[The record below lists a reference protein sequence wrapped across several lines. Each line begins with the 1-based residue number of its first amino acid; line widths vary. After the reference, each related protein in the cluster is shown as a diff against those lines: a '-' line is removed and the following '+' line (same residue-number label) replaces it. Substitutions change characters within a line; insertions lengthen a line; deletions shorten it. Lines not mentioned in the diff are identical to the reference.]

1 MTKVNREIVV
11 SEALDLL
18 DEVGLDTVSTRR
30 LAKRLGVEQ
39 PSLYWYFRTKKNLL
53 TAMAEAA
60 MAPHAAAP
68 LPTPDDDWRD
78 WFLENT
84 RSFRRTLLMRRD
96 GARLHAG
103 SSPANDLDRIRR
115 KMDFLVSSGVPE
127 RDAQMAMLA
136 AGRFTVGSVLEEQ
149 ADAGSG
155 VRSVPPAD
163 MPAIDYESAF
173 EAGLTLVLDGLVN
186 RTAMRPASLSANDG
200 VLKRSAHHRCSE
212 DQRRALLECGN
223 HESCVDGG

>member
-1 MTKVNREIVV
+1 MTKMNRETVIT
-11 SEALDLL
+11 EALDLL
-18 DEVGLDTVSTRR
+18 DEVGLDAVSTRR

-39 PSLYWYFRTKKNLL
+39 PSLYWHFRTKKDLL
-53 TAMAEAA
+53 AAMAEAA

-84 RSFRRTLLMRRD
+84 RGFRRTLLMRRD

-103 SSPANDLDRIRR
+103 STPAGDLDRVRR
-115 KMDFLVSSGVPE
+115 KMEFLVASGVPE

-149 ADAGSG
+149 ADPGPAAAEL
-155 VRSVPPAD
+155 PAD
-163 MPAIDYESAF
+163 MPAIDHESAF
-173 EAGLTLVLDGLVN
+173 EAGLALILEGLAR
-186 RTAMRPASLSANDG
+186 RTAPGHRVPLSSNDPTTG
-200 VLKRSAHHRCSE
+200 GRSIR
-212 DQRRALLECGN
+212 
-223 HESCVDGG
+223 

>member
-39 PSLYWYFRTKKNLL
+39 PSLYWYFRTKKDLL
-53 TAMAEAA
+53 AAMAEAA

-68 LPTPDDDWRD
+68 LPTPDDDWRT
-78 WFLENT
+78 WFLDNT
-84 RSFRRTLLMRRD
+84 RSFRRTLLIRRD

-103 SSPANDLDRIRR
+103 STPAGDLDRIRR
-115 KMDFLVSSGVPE
+115 KMDFLVASGVPE

-149 ADAGSG
+149 ADTGPGDGSD
-155 VRSVPPAD
+155 PPAD
-163 MPAIDYESAF
+163 MPAIDHESAF
-173 EAGLTLVLDGLVN
+173 EAGLTLILDGLVH
-186 RTAMRPASLSANDG
+186 RTAARAASLSADDRVTTG
-200 VLKRSAHHRCSE
+200 G
-212 DQRRALLECGN
+212 RR
-223 HESCVDGG
+223 VQ